1 MTCHRV
7 QTPHG
12 VAIVCGPTKRC
23 KCGNRATR
31 ECDWKVPTKKSGT
44 CDAGLCPRCT
54 TSPAPEKD
62 LCPKH
67 AAEWTHRLAQADS
80 SERHPGASHA

>member
-7 QTPHG
+7 QLPG
-12 VAIVCGPTKRC
+12 GAAAIVCGPTKRC
-23 KCGNRATR
+23 KCGHRATL

-54 TSPAPEKD
+54 HVPAPNKD

-67 AAEWTHRLAQADS
+67 AAEWKQRLANA
-80 SERHPGASHA
+80 GAAKLAKG